1 MSYSRIQLLEKF
13 IDYCSVKNQT
23 ISKNIA
29 NIGTTNYRRQD
40 VSFED
45 ILSENVNGGIKTD
58 NPRHINIEPAD
69 TFGSEIDIINDLKT
83 EGTSEV
89 NNVNLEKEMSELA
102 KNTLNYRFAAKK
114 IGSYYKDLQSAI
126 RGGGGQ

>member
-1 MSYSRIQLLEKF
+1 MSDSRIQLLEKF

-23 ISKNIA
+23 ITKNIA
-29 NIGTTNYRRQD
+29 NIGTANYRRQD

-45 ILSENVNGGIKTD
+45 ILSENVNNRLQAD
-58 NPRHINIEPAD
+58 NPKHIV
-69 TFGSEIDIINDLKT
+69 NDLKT

-114 IGSYYKDLQSAI
+114 IGNYYKDLQSAI